1 MTDALARI
9 ATERAEA
16 VERLEAMRREL
27 ASMVEAADTATDDE
41 HDPEGV
47 TAFERAQTR
56 SLIDATE
63 RRLTEFDRAVAR
75 LAAGTYARCE
85 RCGGPIGAERLE
97 ARPASTLCLECAATR
112 RR

>member
-1 MTDALARI
+1 VDEAR
-9 ATERAEA
+9 ARLVVERAEA
-16 VERLEAMRREL
+16 LERLEAMRREL

-63 RRLTEFDRAVAR
+63 RRLTELDHVEAR
-75 LAAGTYARCE
+75 LAAGTYERCE

-97 ARPASTLCLECAATR
+97 ARPATTLCLECAATR